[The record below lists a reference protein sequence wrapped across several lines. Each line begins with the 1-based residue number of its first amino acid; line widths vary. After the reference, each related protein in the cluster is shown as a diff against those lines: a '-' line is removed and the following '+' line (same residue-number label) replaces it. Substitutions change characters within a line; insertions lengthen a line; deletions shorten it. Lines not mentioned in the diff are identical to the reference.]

1 MNRIL
6 MPELVSCIL
15 ATRNRGA
22 FVRQA
27 IRCFQ
32 RQTYDHSELIVVDD
46 GEEPVAGLCCGLERV
61 RYIRL
66 HHRTPLGKKLNI
78 GVCAADGT
86 ILQKLDDDDYY
97 APDFLER
104 AVGALASGNPQRTVV
119 AWCCFLVLL
128 PGEDQ
133 LRHSG
138 HNWAS
143 GGSLCFRPELWRRGP
158 FRDLPGPDSVFLK
171 DHQPNLVRV
180 CAPESFL
187 VVRHGQNTWT
197 QWGGE
202 TVDQYFHRLPIYSKP
217 LDALVDPQDLPFYR
231 SLQRLPEPG
240 AEGSRSPV
248 DASASGETATQ
259 PLTPGTPSVEV
270 LETRGAVGPAPVKDQ
285 VPLNL
290 PPDSV
295 SVVIISHNEGEHLR
309 RTVDSLSPTLPV
321 RSEIIIV
328 DDGSTDQSTDFL
340 RAGYDHV
347 TLLRPA
353 ERLGVARARN
363 FGGEHARGQ
372 FLVFSDAHVAV
383 PRDWLA
389 PLVAQLQRPEV
400 GAVAPA
406 TSVMRPTPV
415 ESTGYGQ
422 KWRDASL
429 GVEWLGRQSPE
440 PHPVPL
446 LCGCFLAM
454 RRDVFAATGGFDS
467 GMIVWGSE
475 DAELSLRLWT
485 LGYQCWVVP
494 GVDVEHY
501 FRPRYPY
508 EVTWEPVLHNKLRL
522 ANVHFGVERRNRV
535 VERLKQYKEFRAANE
550 RLAAGDVAT
559 RASTLRGLRR
569 YDDDWFF
576 HKFKGEL
583 QCELSGLDSAG
594 VEKPESK
601 PVSVSAS
608 GGDLVS
614 ACLLSWKRPQNLKI
628 IVRELSQLEFIDEIL
643 VWNNNPSV
651 RLEFS
656 NRKTRVIEC
665 SENQSCY
672 GRFLCAAQA
681 RNPVVYV
688 QDDDALNLDVAG
700 LYRDFLRDPTKIA
713 HALTPYHWNQRQRRV
728 YDDVQVAL
736 LGWGAFWRREWLS
749 VLHELPPSIREDSLF
764 RREAD
769 KFFTLL
775 LERRH
780 NTVLGDITPLD
791 GHSTPGIALW
801 CDLRYQQL
809 GGLAVRQA
817 LSLLRLR
824 KSPDLPVPWNVVI
837 PCHNYGR
844 YLGEAVESVLASDA
858 DYEITVVDDASS
870 DETGEVGAGLAHRY
884 PHVHYLRN
892 EERRGPGCTRNR
904 GIAAVESS
912 FVVLLDADDRIGPD
926 YLFEAGRLL
935 SNGADVVNPDAMLF
949 GAYQD
954 RWVVPEVTTLQMLLQ
969 RNSVHCCSAFR
980 RPLWSQTDGIDESM
994 PCWMD
999 YEFWIRL
1006 AAAGAR
1012 IQGIHGDH
1020 YWYRQHEDSL
1030 SQSARPIQHEL
1041 REYLRQKHASLYAS
1055 G

>member
-1 MNRIL
+1 

-46 GEEPVAGLCCGLERV
+46 GEEPVAESCGGLARV

-66 HHRTPLGKKLNI
+66 HQSTPLGKKLNI

-86 ILQKLDDDDYY
+86 IIQKLDDDDYY

-104 AVGALASGNPQRTVV
+104 AVRALSTHAPKRTVV

-138 HNWAS
+138 HNWAA
-143 GGSLCFRPELWRRGP
+143 GGSLCFRPELWRRAP

-171 DHQPNLVRV
+171 DLQPNLVRV

-197 QWGGE
+197 QWGTE
-202 TVDQYFHRLPIYSKP
+202 TVDQYFQRLPVYPKP

-231 SLQRLPEPG
+231 SLRRLPEPG
-240 AEGSRSPV
+240 AEGSGGPV
-248 DASASGETATQ
+248 NASASEENATQ
-259 PLTPGTPSVEV
+259 AVLTPGTPPVEI
-270 LETRGAVGPAPVKDQ
+270 LEARGASRAAAGKDQ
-285 VPLNL
+285 VPL
-290 PPDSV
+290 PPPADRV

-309 RTVDSLSPTLPV
+309 RTAESLSPTLPPGG
-321 RSEIIIV
+321 EIIVV
-328 DDGSTDQSTDFL
+328 DDGSTDHSTDFL
-340 RAGYDHV
+340 ADGYDRV

-363 FGGEHARGQ
+363 FGAERARGQ
-372 FLVFSDAHVAV
+372 VLVFSDAHVAV
-383 PRDWLA
+383 PRDWLG
-389 PLVAQLQRPEV
+389 PLVAQLERPEV

-406 TSVMRPTPV
+406 ISIMRPTPV

-429 GVEWLGRQSPE
+429 GVEWLGRQSPD

-485 LGYQCWVVP
+485 LGYECWVVP

-508 EVTWEPVLHNKLRL
+508 PVTWEPVLHNKLRL
-522 ANVHFGVERRNRV
+522 ATVHFGAARLGRV
-535 VERLKQYKEFRAANE
+535 AERLKQYKEFRVANE
-550 RLAAGDVAT
+550 RLAAGDAAT
-559 RASTLRGLRR
+559 RASALRSLRR

-576 HKFKGEL
+576 RKFKTEL
-583 QCELSGLDSAG
+583 KCELSELNSAG
-594 VEKPESK
+594 AEKPASK
-601 PVSVSAS
+601 PVSVSVP
-608 GGDLVS
+608 GGGLVS
-614 ACLLSWKRPQNLKI
+614 ACLLSWKRPQNLEI
-628 IVRELSQLEFIDEIL
+628 IVRELSQIEFIDEIL
-643 VWNNNPSV
+643 VWNNNPAV
-651 RLEFS
+651 RLEFL
-656 NRKTRVIEC
+656 NGKTRVIES

-688 QDDDALNLDVAG
+688 QDDDALNRNVAG
-700 LYRDFLRDPTKIA
+700 LYRDFLSDPTKIA
-713 HALTPYHWNQRQRRV
+713 HALTPAHWNQRQRRV
-728 YDDVQVAL
+728 YGDVQVAL

-749 VLHELPPSIREDSLF
+749 VLNELPAAIREDSLF

-780 NTVLGDITPLD
+780 NTVLGNITHLD
-791 GHSTPGIALW
+791 GHSTPGVALW
-801 CDLRYQQL
+801 CDLRHQQL
-809 GGLAVRQA
+809 AGLAVRQV
-817 LSLLRLR
+817 LRLLRLR

-858 DYEITVVDDASS
+858 DYEIHIVDDASS
-870 DETGEVGAGLAHRY
+870 DMTPEVGAGLAGRY

-892 EERRGPGCTRNR
+892 EERRGPGYTRNR
-904 GIAAVESS
+904 GIAALDSA

-926 YLFEAGRLL
+926 YLFEAGRILG
-935 SNGADVVNPDAMLF
+935 NGADVVNPDATVV
-949 GAYQD
+949 GACED

-980 RPLWSQTDGIDESM
+980 RQLWSQTGGVDEGM

-1012 IQGIHGDH
+1012 IRGVHGNH
-1020 YWYRQHEDSL
+1020 FLYRRHENSL
-1030 SQSARPIQHEL
+1030 SQASKAIEPEL
-1041 REYLRQKHASLYAS
+1041 RKYLREKHATLYAS
-1055 G
+1055 A